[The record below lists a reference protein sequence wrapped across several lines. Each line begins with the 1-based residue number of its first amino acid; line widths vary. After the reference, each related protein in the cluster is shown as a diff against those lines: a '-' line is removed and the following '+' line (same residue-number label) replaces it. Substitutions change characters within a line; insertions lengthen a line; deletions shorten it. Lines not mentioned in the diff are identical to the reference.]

1 MNEFFP
7 ELFRPGYI
15 GNLWVRNR
23 IVMAPMAT
31 NFAYINGEVSEA
43 LIAHYS
49 ARAQGGVGLVIV
61 EATSVTP
68 LLGNE
73 GFGQLHISH
82 PRFVLGLNR
91 LNEAIKAFGSR
102 TFIQLFH
109 AGRQTSRLIC
119 GGEQPVA
126 PSAISCAIMKE
137 PPHELSTLEVKQII
151 NEFIAAAHYAYLAG
165 FDGVELHAAH
175 GYLINQFLSPHSNQ
189 RSDEYGGSL
198 QNRQRFLLE
207 IVTEIKEVLPD
218 LTISVR
224 LNIDDFI
231 QGGLELDE
239 SLEVCKCLEKS
250 GVDIINCSSGTYESG
265 LKSIEP
271 ASYEEGWRIY
281 LAEAVKKVVD
291 IPVISGGMIRNP
303 NFANQVLADKK
314 ADFIF
319 LGRSLLADPEW
330 ANKARQN
337 NVADIRPCISCNN
350 CITNNFKGLGIRCAV
365 NPFTGRETIL
375 SRETLVQKKTRV
387 VIVGGGPAGIQAALS
402 LRRQGLRV
410 TLYEKEA
417 ELGGFMGLAGVPPN
431 KEQILAL
438 RNYMVRELYKSDVEL
453 VLNTEFTRDI
463 LRATKPDVLVLATGS
478 KAVRPALNG
487 SDQTKCVE
495 AIEVLGGNVDISGQ
509 KVLVIGGGS
518 TGCEVADYLLTRD
531 NQVTILEAGA
541 YMAAEMERK
550 NRRALLNSLEDAGV
564 HKRTGAR
571 VVEIMPDRVRIEV
584 AGVEERLPFDWVVW
598 ATGFKPQ
605 NELFHIVQDE
615 VPFVFLI
622 GDALK
627 VRGFKEAILEGE
639 MLGNT
644 IAGLLKY
651 GSST

>member
-1 MNEFFP
+1 MNDFFP

-15 GNLWVRNR
+15 GNLWLRNR

-31 NFAYINGEVSEA
+31 HLAYINGEVSEA
-43 LIAHYS
+43 LIAYYA
-49 ARAQGGVGLVIV
+49 ARARGGVGLVIV
-61 EATSVTP
+61 EAACVTP
-68 LLGNE
+68 FVANE
-73 GFGQLHISH
+73 GFGQLYISH

-91 LNEAIKAFGSR
+91 LSEAIRANGSR

-109 AGRQTSRLIC
+109 AGRQTTRLVC

-126 PSAISCAIMKE
+126 PSAIPCTIMKE
-137 PPHELSTLEVKQII
+137 MPHELTTLEVKQVI
-151 NEFIAAAHYAYLAG
+151 NEFIASAHYAHRAG

-175 GYLINQFLSPHSNQ
+175 GYLINQFLSPHTNQ

-207 IVTEIKEVLPD
+207 IVTEIKEVLPE

-231 QGGLELDE
+231 QGGLEIEE
-239 SLEVCKCLEKS
+239 SLEVCQCLEKS

-271 ASYEEGWRIY
+271 ASYEEGWRVY
-281 LAEAVKKVVD
+281 LAEAVKKLVN

-303 NFANQVLADKK
+303 EFANQVLVDKK

-330 ANKARQN
+330 VNKARQN
-337 NVADIRPCISCNN
+337 EVADIRPCISCNN
-350 CITNNFKGLGIRCAV
+350 CIANGFKGLGMRCTV
-365 NPFTGRETIL
+365 NPFSGRETMLNQEIQ
-375 SRETLVQKKTRV
+375 VQKNARV
-387 VIVGGGPAGIQAALS
+387 VIVGGGPAGMQAAIS

-417 ELGGFMGLAGVPPN
+417 ELGGFMGLAGIPPH
-431 KEQILAL
+431 KEQIVAL
-438 RNYMVRELYKSDVEL
+438 RNYMVRELYKSEAEL
-453 VLNTEFTRDI
+453 VLNHEFTSDI
-463 LRATKPDVLVLATGS
+463 IWATKPDVLVLATGS
-478 KAVRPALNG
+478 KPVRPTIAG
-487 SDQTKCVE
+487 SDQSNCVE
-495 AIEVLGGNVDISGQ
+495 AVEVLGRKIEISRQ
-509 KVLVIGGGS
+509 KVVVIGGGS
-518 TGCEVADYLLTRD
+518 TGCEVADYLLPNN
-531 NQVTILEAGA
+531 NQVTIIEAGES
-541 YMAAEMERK
+541 MAADMERK
-550 NRRALLNSLEDAGV
+550 NRRDLMNRLEEAGV
-564 HKRTGAR
+564 EKRVGAR
-571 VVEIMPDRVRIEV
+571 VVEIMPDSVLIEV
-584 AGVEERLPFDWVVW
+584 AGVAERLPVDWVVW

-605 NELFHIVQDE
+605 NEIFSIVQEE

-622 GDALK
+622 GDAFK

-644 IAGLLKY
+644 ISGLLK
-651 GSST
+651 

>member
-1 MNEFFP
+1 MNDYFP

-31 NFAYINGEVSEA
+31 HLAYINGEVSEA
-43 LIAHYS
+43 LIAHYA
-49 ARAQGGVGLVIV
+49 ARARGGVGLVIV
-61 EATSVTP
+61 EAACIAP
-68 LLGNE
+68 LVANE
-73 GFGQLHISH
+73 GFGQLYISN

-91 LNEAIKAFGSR
+91 LSEAIRANGSR

-109 AGRQTSRLIC
+109 AGRQTSSLVC

-126 PSAISCAIMKE
+126 PSAIPCTIMRE
-137 PPHELSTLEVKQII
+137 IPRELTTLEVKQII
-151 NEFIAAAHYAYLAG
+151 NEFIAAAHYAHRAG

-175 GYLINQFLSPHSNQ
+175 GYLINQFLSPHTNQ

-207 IVTEIKEVLPD
+207 IVTEIKEVIPE

-231 QGGLELDE
+231 QGGLELEE

-271 ASYEEGWRIY
+271 AAYEQGWRVY

-303 NFANQVLADKK
+303 DFANQVLVDKK

-330 ANKARQN
+330 VNKARQN
-337 NVADIRPCISCNN
+337 EVADIRPCISCNN
-350 CITNNFKGLGIRCAV
+350 CIANGFKGLGIRCTV
-365 NPFTGRETIL
+365 NPFCGRETML
-375 SRETLVQKKTRV
+375 NQENTVQKQARV
-387 VIVGGGPAGIQAALS
+387 VIVGGGPAGMQAAIS
-402 LRRQGLRV
+402 LRRQGLKV

-417 ELGGFMGLAGVPPN
+417 ELGGFMGLAGVPPH
-431 KEQILAL
+431 KEQVLAL
-438 RNYMVRELYKSDVEL
+438 RNYMVREIYKSEVEL
-453 VLNTEFTRDI
+453 VLNHEFTLDI
-463 LRATKPDVLVLATGS
+463 LRASKPDALVLATGS
-478 KAVRPALNG
+478 KAVRPALAG
-487 SDQTKCVE
+487 SDQSNCVE
-495 AIEVLGGNVDISGQ
+495 ALEVLGGKVEMAGQ
-509 KVLVIGGGS
+509 KVVVIGGGT
-518 TGCEVADYLLTRD
+518 TGCEVADYLLPRG
-531 NQVTILEAGA
+531 NQVTILEAGSS
-541 YMAAEMERK
+541 MAAEMERK
-550 NRRALLNSLEDAGV
+550 NRRALMTSLEDAGV
-564 HKRTGAR
+564 EKRNGAR
-571 VVEIMPDRVRIEV
+571 VVEIMPDSVRIEV
-584 AGVEERLPFDWVVW
+584 AGVEEQLPVDWVVW

-605 NELFHIVQDE
+605 NELFSIVQEE

-644 IAGLLKY
+644 IAGLLK
-651 GSST
+651 